1 MRHQLGELSEYTNV
15 NSCRVTGKPIEG
27 APEKPLNATWG
38 YGFQL
43 DKSKVPKSIKMLV
56 ARIQTS
62 DEFKVGKLFF
72 FVEMT

>member
-1 MRHQLGELSEYTNV
+1 MRHQLGDLSECTNV

-27 APEKPLNATWG
+27 APEKPINATWG

-62 DEFKVGKLFF
+62 GEFKVGKLIFF
-72 FVEMT
+72 EMT